1 MYKPFDEMP
10 GLSRLWIYQSTR
22 KFTPQDRA
30 EVERTLMHLCKSWTA
45 HNNPLQTSFKIEFDQ
60 FILLAVDERTAGA
73 SGCSIDG
80 SVRLLKELQQTLGV
94 DFFDHSQVA
103 FLEDGNIVLHPFTQ
117 LKTLFERGILNG
129 DSVAFNN
136 TLTSKA
142 DWEQQWCSPAKASW
156 LSRYLPKAAGVGQ
169 PS

>member
-30 EVERTLMHLCKSWTA
+30 DVERTLMHLCKTWTA
-45 HNNPLQTSFKIEFDQ
+45 HSNPLQTSFKIEFDH
-60 FILLAVDERTAGA
+60 
-73 SGCSIDG
+73 G

-103 FLEDGNIVLHPFTQ
+103 FLEDGSIVLHPFMQ

-129 DSVAFNN
+129 DSLAFNN

-142 DWEQQWCSPAKASW
+142 EWEQHWCSPAKASW
-156 LSRYLPKAAGVGQ
+156 LSRYLPKAAGVGK